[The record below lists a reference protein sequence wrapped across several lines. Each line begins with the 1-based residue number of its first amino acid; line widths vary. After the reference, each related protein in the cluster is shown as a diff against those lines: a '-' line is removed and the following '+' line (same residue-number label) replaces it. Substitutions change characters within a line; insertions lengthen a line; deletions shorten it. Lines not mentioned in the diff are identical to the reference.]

1 MWAASSLPVEQ
12 EPRALPESSRQAA
25 QHSHWLPP
33 ALGKP
38 GGRLWATSPFFTWRS
53 CSLRVAEK
61 LPAANLL
68 LLKRLLSLLQH
79 IGHNAATSRMSC
91 NNLAI
96 CVGPNLLSP
105 PNEDLLPLEALLEV
119 TEKVRCL
126 DGPAAAFPA
135 HQSLAA
141 QRSLDASG
149 LEQMLVGWGGVG
161 WGVCVEEQPQSHR
174 LLRRSK
180 GWEWERLLGP
190 LSGSWLESKGLMCA
204 GEGAGGVPGGE
215 LQGSLWGGDK

>member
-25 QHSHWLPP
+25 QHSRWLPP

-79 IGHNAATSRMSC
+79 IGHNTATSRMSC

-141 QRSLDASG
+141 QSRRLWTPPALSKCW
-149 LEQMLVGWGGVG
+149 WGGVG
-161 WGVCVEEQPQSHR
+161 WGGVSAWKSSPRATGFCAEARV
-174 LLRRSK
+174 
-180 GWEWERLLGP
+180 G
-190 LSGSWLESKGLMCA
+190 SGSGCLVRCQAAGLRA
-204 GEGAGGVPGGE
+204 RV
-215 LQGSLWGGDK
+215 

>member
-1 MWAASSLPVEQ
+1 M
-12 EPRALPESSRQAA
+12 
-25 QHSHWLPP
+25 
-33 ALGKP
+33 
-38 GGRLWATSPFFTWRS
+38 
-53 CSLRVAEK
+53 
-61 LPAANLL
+61 PAANLL

-79 IGHNAATSRMSC
+79 IGHNTATSRMSC

-135 HQSLAA
+135 RQSLAA

-161 WGVCVEEQPQSHR
+161 WGGVSAWKSSPRATGFCAEARV
-174 LLRRSK
+174 
-180 GWEWERLLGP
+180 G
-190 LSGSWLESKGLMCA
+190 SGSGCLVRCQAAGLRA
-204 GEGAGGVPGGE
+204 RV
-215 LQGSLWGGDK
+215 